1 MKFHPHTK
9 IVAWGFT
16 KPQKFYKIQVM
27 SKAKKLVLL
36 LGDVAVLYFSL
47 LLVILLRYNLQDFKD
62 RFWGHFWPFSLIFA
76 VWLIIF
82 YLFDLYQDRTLRDES
97 SILQSLSWAILIS
110 GMVSVMVFYL
120 FGPLFSLTP
129 KTNLLIFAGIFLLL
143 DYLWRSFMVNIFS
156 AGAWGVGIFG
166 DSPLIQKTID
176 YVKDHPH
183 AGYKIVSWKKTFTDE
198 DFAEMT
204 RLALGGKIQYFIAE
218 AELTKDSKILNA
230 VYRLLPLGM
239 NIMRFSDFYESI
251 FGKVPLEETEEQW
264 FVEHIATRRTTYDAA
279 KNVLDFVFGFLVG
292 IVLLP
297 FIILFAL
304 IIKLTSAGPAI
315 YKQRRTGKNGKVFML
330 YKFRTMHENS
340 QGPLW
345 SETNDNRITK
355 FGKFLRFTHADEFPQ
370 LWNILKGDIS
380 VTGPRPERVEL
391 VEQYQKLPFYEI
403 RHLVKPGL
411 TGWAQVNFKPSISLE
426 EAREKLEYDI
436 YYVKNRS
443 FLLDILIII
452 RTLRYVF
459 AGHQ

>member
-1 MKFHPHTK
+1 
-9 IVAWGFT
+9 
-16 KPQKFYKIQVM
+16 M

-47 LLVILLRYNLQDFKD
+47 ILVILLRYNLQDFKD
-62 RFWGHFWPFSLIFA
+62 RFWGHFWPFSLIFG
-76 VWLIIF
+76 VWLIVF
-82 YLFDLYQDRTLRDES
+82 YLFDLYQDRALRDEG